1 MKNLSLLY
9 PPGRETVS
17 ALPLGNT
24 ANELGLTSLGLEWE
38 RYFTDDEQTIEY
50 REQLFSDFLAC
61 PALSE
66 LFEYLTEQLSAV
78 DELRK
83 IPDSASDNESQ
94 LYAIKEVELYIDLI
108 TNAYTR
114 LNEFSDSLSSRAV
127 LSLYGYLK
135 DVYQSEEFTALK
147 NGVGQLEFSVK
158 NIRSLTVGINL
169 DASLFPYEAGIVSIN
184 DEYFRSGDILSRFMR
199 MDSSNEMTTLVP
211 LSAVSKAM
219 SKKERQVSNIAFGGT
234 IAKIVGGNFRSWRKM
249 LNTYFSLGTM
259 HFVELLPELK
269 FINRATK
276 MLEAIRTAGL
286 PLCTPQVCPKEEKRF
301 DAKGLYNPVNAVDL
315 KSLDADCR
323 IVLNDITFD
332 ENGKLYVLTG
342 PNQGGKSIFV
352 KAVGI
357 AQLMFG
363 LGLPIAATSI
373 SISPADR
380 IFTQFPISSG
390 SSVDLSRFGEEC
402 ARLQKMM
409 TYITPYSLVLMDE
422 ILSSTDSSEAQVIG
436 QEILTALAII
446 GCRGILATHLHG
458 LSQKVPEINSY
469 GNTVSKTDNLV
480 MGIDSGKRTYLLYRR
495 PPDGKSY
502 ARDISEKY
510 GLSIENILSINNSYN
525 SSKA

>member
-1 MKNLSLLY
+1 MKKLSLLY
-9 PPGRETVS
+9 PPGHESVS
-17 ALPLGNT
+17 ALSLGNT
-24 ANELGLTSLGLEWE
+24 ASELGLVSLGLEWE
-38 RYFTDDEQTIEY
+38 RYFTDDEQTIKY
-50 REQLFSDFLAC
+50 REELFSDILTH

-66 LFEYLTEQLSAV
+66 MFEYLAEQLSAV

-135 DVYQSEEFTALK
+135 DVYQSEEFTSLK

-234 IAKIVGGNFRSWRKM
+234 IVKIVGGNFRSWRKM

-259 HFVELLPELK
+259 HIVELLPEVK

-276 MLEAIRTAGL
+276 MLEAIRAAGL

-301 DAKGLYNPVNAVDL
+301 EAKGLYNPVNAVDL
-315 KSLDADCR
+315 RSLDAECR
-323 IVLNDITFD
+323 IVPNDITFD
-332 ENGKLYVLTG
+332 ENGMLYVLTG

-363 LGLPIAATSI
+363 LGLPVAAKSI
-373 SISPADR
+373 SLSPVNR
-380 IFTQFPISSG
+380 IFTRFQTNSG
-390 SSVDLSRFGEEC
+390 NSVDRSRFGEEC
-402 ARLQKMM
+402 AHLQKMM
-409 TYITPYSLVLMDE
+409 SEVSAHSLIIMDE
-422 ILSSTDSSEAQVIG
+422 ILSSTDSSEAQVIA
-436 QEILTALAII
+436 QEILTALSVI

-469 GNTVSKTDNLV
+469 GNTLSKTDNLV
-480 MGIDSGKRTYLLYRR
+480 MGIDGKERTYLVSRR

-510 GLSIENILSINNSYN
+510 GLSIEKILSANNNYRST
-525 SSKA
+525 KV